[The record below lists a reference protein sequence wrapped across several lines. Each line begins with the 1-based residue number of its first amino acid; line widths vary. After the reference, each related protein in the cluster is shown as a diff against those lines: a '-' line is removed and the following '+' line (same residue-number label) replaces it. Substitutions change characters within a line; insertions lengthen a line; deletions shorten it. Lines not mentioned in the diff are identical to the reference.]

1 MLLNIDKKHN
11 DIDVTPLKNS
21 KIIFI
26 VGGPGSGKGTQCEK
40 IVAKYGY
47 THLSSG
53 DLLRA
58 EVQSGSDLA
67 KQLNELMQQGKLVPN
82 ELVLGMIKKAML
94 EKVATSKGFLIDGYP
109 RQVDQGIQFEEQ
121 VGLIKNKLVY
131 QYLLID

>member
-82 ELVLGMIKKAML
+82 ELVLEMIKKAML
-94 EKVATSKGFLIDGYP
+94 EKVATSKGFLIDGFP
-109 RQVDQGIQFEEQ
+109 RELNQGLQFDKE
-121 VGLIKNKLVY
+121 VSF
-131 QYLLID
+131 

>member
-1 MLLNIDKKHN
+1 M
-11 DIDVTPLKNS
+11 
-21 KIIFI
+21 
-26 VGGPGSGKGTQCEK
+26 
-40 IVAKYGY
+40 
-47 THLSSG
+47 
-53 DLLRA
+53 LRA